1 MTSRI
6 RGLRGT
12 SEELELGSGGSKIKS
27 TDDGTVTI
35 YENDGSTK
43 GTIDVKDLAVSGTA
57 TGISKAMVGLGNV
70 SNTAPADLPV
80 STAQQSA
87 LDLKQDL
94 SAKGANDGYCPLDS
108 TGKIASQYLNIE
120 AMEYKGSYDAANNS
134 PALANGTGNKGDFY
148 IVSAAG
154 TQLGIDWIVG
164 DTAVYSGSVWERVGR
179 EDKVVSVAGKIGA
192 VTLVK
197 GDVGL
202 GNVDNTSDANKP
214 VSTATQTAL
223 DLKAPLDDA
232 ALTGA
237 TTAVGL
243 TVTNAV
249 SAGSGSITGDL
260 TVDTSTL
267 KVDSTNNNV
276 GVGTASPASK
286 LEVYSGNADI
296 NGGNLSIR
304 SGAGLSPKVTISHDG
319 NDDKLSID
327 AAIKSTAVA
336 QSKFSG
342 SVDIAGAISCS
353 SGVTLSGDLAV
364 DTDSLKVDST
374 NNRVGVGISS
384 PSERLEVYN
393 GNLDVNG
400 GEISLRTGAG
410 GAQKVTLS
418 HDNSDN
424 KLSVDKAL
432 KVTSTDASSVAGDLS
447 VSGDLTAA
455 NIITAGNVDGVDI
468 AALKSLIDNSKVR
481 YVAIT
486 HNNAGSA
493 TNFGDALA
501 SGAFCART
509 VVKITEAFGSGIGSL
524 SIGDGS
530 DADGFGV
537 VSSEDLQSVGTI
549 MIYHAAFLNSPLS
562 EAKQLA
568 YTLGGSSATGA
579 CTISVQQELI

>member
-1 MTSRI
+1 
-6 RGLRGT
+6 
-12 SEELELGSGGSKIKS
+12 
-27 TDDGTVTI
+27 
-35 YENDGSTK
+35 
-43 GTIDVKDLAVSGTA
+43 
-57 TGISKAMVGLGNV
+57 
-70 SNTAPADLPV
+70 
-80 STAQQSA
+80 
-87 LDLKQDL
+87 
-94 SAKGANDGYCPLDS
+94 GA
-108 TGKIASQYLNIE
+108 
-120 AMEYKGSYDAANNS
+120 
-134 PALANGTGNKGDFY
+134 
-148 IVSAAG
+148 
-154 TQLGIDWIVG
+154 
-164 DTAVYSGSVWERVGR
+164 
-179 EDKVVSVAGKIGA
+179 
-192 VTLVK
+192 
-197 GDVGL
+197 
-202 GNVDNTSDANKP
+202 
-214 VSTATQTAL
+214 
-223 DLKAPLDDA
+223 
-232 ALTGA
+232 
-237 TTAVGL
+237 
-243 TVTNAV
+243 
-249 SAGSGSITGDL
+249 
-260 TVDTSTL
+260 
-267 KVDSTNNNV
+267 
-276 GVGTASPASK
+276 
-286 LEVYSGNADI
+286 
-296 NGGNLSIR
+296 
-304 SGAGLSPKVTISHDG
+304 
-319 NDDKLSID
+319 
-327 AAIKSTAVA
+327 
-336 QSKFSG
+336 
-342 SVDIAGAISCS
+342 
-353 SGVTLSGDLAV
+353 TLSGDLAV